1 MASTEGTDTH
11 DYAAVLVLVA
21 STAAPD
27 AHPVYEETVVLLP
40 ASSSQEARRQAHAHG
55 RRQETGYLN
64 GQGETVTWTLL
75 EVVDVAPV
83 LEEENLTLVH
93 DEQAGPG
100 VEVYYR
106 YFRDYA
112 AYRRFEPLL
121 DGEAL

>member
-1 MASTEGTDTH
+1 MAPTEGTDTH
-11 DYAAVLVLVA
+11 YYAAVLVLVA

-27 AHPVYEETVVLLP
+27 ARPMYEETVVLLS
-40 ASSSQEARRQAHAHG
+40 ASSQDEARGQAHAHG
-55 RRQETGYLN
+55 RGQETSYLN

-75 EVVDVAPV
+75 EVVDVALV
-83 LEEENLTLVH
+83 LDEDNLTLVN
-93 DEQAGPG
+93 DAQPGPG

-112 AYRRFEPLL
+112 AYRRFKPLR